1 MGSYMKERTL
11 KLSLDSILALDTHTE
26 KKSFFDE
33 VSSSSAKVG
42 TYSDGADFNLTRIN
56 QVIPR
61 PSADNFLEPWTDIS
75 KEKKAKMISE
85 YFRKNPFAHLKN
97 FPKAK
102 KIFLDFFDNIEN
114 ISKDVEF
121 LREELDKSTASGDQ
135 YGKVIINF
143 FCDKNNSAK
152 FKLQFFRPM
161 MEEIK
166 QFFVFDLSK
175 PKDSHER
182 FHTVTQNE
190 KSKKLIINRSL
201 KNTNKA
207 VRNSLKSI
215 AFDAEVWK
223 GFIQGKIEPSQYD
236 MVMDC
241 LERNHINFEDF
252 VKLVNSRDNKY
263 LKFLHK
269 DFLKNISIRTNSK
282 DTSFINFKT
291 ESNQQVELKLNKY
304 ALSLQLS

>member
-1 MGSYMKERTL
+1 
-11 KLSLDSILALDTHTE
+11 
-26 KKSFFDE
+26 
-33 VSSSSAKVG
+33 
-42 TYSDGADFNLTRIN
+42 
-56 QVIPR
+56 VIPR
-61 PSADNFLEPWTDIS
+61 PSPDNFIEPWTDVS
-75 KEKKAKMISE
+75 KEKKAKVISE
-85 YFRKNPFAHLKN
+85 YFKKNPFAHLKN

-102 KIFLDFFDNIEN
+102 KIFLDFFDSVEN
-114 ISKDVEF
+114 IAKDVEF
-121 LREELDKSTASGDQ
+121 LREELDKSTASSDQ

-143 FCDKNNSAK
+143 FRDKDNSAK

-175 PKDSHER
+175 PKDGHES
-182 FHTVTQNE
+182 FQTVTQNE

-207 VRNSLKSI
+207 IRNSLKST
-215 AFDAEVWK
+215 AFDAEIWK
-223 GFIQGKIEPSQYD
+223 GFIQDKIQPDQYD
-236 MVMDC
+236 MVIDC

-291 ESNQQVELKLNKY
+291 ESNQQIELKLNKY

>member
-1 MGSYMKERTL
+1 MKERTL
-11 KLSLDSILALDTHTE
+11 KLSLDSILALDTRSE

-33 VSSSSAKVG
+33 VSSSSAKVETFG
-42 TYSDGADFNLTRIN
+42 DNVDFNLTRIN
-56 QVIPR
+56 QVIPK
-61 PSADNFLEPWTDIS
+61 PSPDNFIEPWTDVS

-85 YFRKNPFAHLKN
+85 YFKKNPFAHLKN

-102 KIFLDFFDNIEN
+102 KIFLDFFDSVEN
-114 ISKDVEF
+114 IAQDVEF
-121 LREELDKSTASGDQ
+121 LREELDKSTANSDQ

-143 FCDKNNSAK
+143 FRDKDNSAK

-161 MEEIK
+161 MGEIR

-175 PKDSHER
+175 PKDSHES
-182 FHTVTQNE
+182 FQTVTQNE

-207 VRNSLKSI
+207 IRNSLKSI
-215 AFDAEVWK
+215 AFDAEIWK
-223 GFIQGKIEPSQYD
+223 GFIQGKIQPDQYD

-291 ESNQQVELKLNKY
+291 ESNQQIELKLNKY
-304 ALSLQLS
+304 ALNLQLS

>member
-1 MGSYMKERTL
+1 MKERTL
-11 KLSLDSILALDTHTE
+11 KLSLDSILALDTRNE

-33 VSSSSAKVG
+33 VSSSSAKVE
-42 TYSDGADFNLTRIN
+42 TYSDNVDFNLTRIN

-61 PSADNFLEPWTDIS
+61 PSPDNFIEPWTDVS

-85 YFRKNPFAHLKN
+85 YFKKNPFAHLKN

-102 KIFLDFFDNIEN
+102 KIFLDFFDSIEN
-114 ISKDVEF
+114 IAKDVEF
-121 LREELDKSTASGDQ
+121 LREELDKSTASSDQ

-143 FCDKNNSAK
+143 FRDKDNSAK

-175 PKDSHER
+175 PKDGHES
-182 FHTVTQNE
+182 FQTVTQNE

-201 KNTNKA
+201 KNTNSA
-207 VRNSLKSI
+207 IRNSLKST
-215 AFDAEVWK
+215 AFDAEIWK
-223 GFIQGKIEPSQYD
+223 GFIQDKIQPDQYD
-236 MVMDC
+236 RVMDC

-252 VKLVNSRDNKY
+252 VKLVNTRDKRY
-263 LKFLHK
+263 LKFLYK

-291 ESNQQVELKLNKY
+291 ESNQQIELKLNKY

>member
-1 MGSYMKERTL
+1 MKERTL
-11 KLSLDSILALDTHTE
+11 KLSLDRILALDTRSE

-33 VSSSSAKVG
+33 VSSSSAKLE
-42 TYSDGADFNLTRIN
+42 TYGDNVNFNLTRIN

-61 PSADNFLEPWTDIS
+61 PNTDNFIEPWIDVS

-85 YFRKNPFAHLKN
+85 YFKKNPFAHLKN

-102 KIFLDFFDNIEN
+102 KIFLDFFDSVEN
-114 ISKDVEF
+114 IAQDVEF
-121 LREELDKSTASGDQ
+121 LREELDRSTASGDQ

-143 FCDKNNSAK
+143 FQDKENSAK

-175 PKDSHER
+175 SRDSHES
-182 FHTVTQNE
+182 FQTVTQNE

-207 VRNSLKSI
+207 IRNSLKSI
-215 AFDAEVWK
+215 AFDAEIWK
-223 GFIQGKIEPSQYD
+223 GFIQDKIQPDQYD

-252 VKLVNSRDNKY
+252 VKLVNNRENKY

-304 ALSLQLS
+304 ALNLQLS

>member
-1 MGSYMKERTL
+1 MKERTL
-11 KLSLDSILALDTHTE
+11 KLSLDSILALDSRTE
-26 KKSFFDE
+26 RKSFFDE
-33 VSSSSAKVG
+33 VSSSSA
-42 TYSDGADFNLTRIN
+42 TAGAYNDNSDFNLTRIN

-61 PSADNFLEPWTDIS
+61 PSADNFLEPWTDVS

-85 YFRKNPFAHLKN
+85 YFKKNPFAHLKN

-102 KIFLDFFDNIEN
+102 KIFLDFFDNVEN
-114 ISKDVEF
+114 IAQDVEF
-121 LREELDKSTASGDQ
+121 LREELDKSTASSDQ

-143 FCDKNNSAK
+143 FRDKDNSAK

-175 PKDSHER
+175 PKDGHES
-182 FHTVTQNE
+182 FQTVTQNE

-201 KNTNKA
+201 KNTNSA
-207 VRNSLKSI
+207 IRNSLKST
-215 AFDAEVWK
+215 AFDAEIWK
-223 GFIQGKIEPSQYD
+223 GFIQDKIQPDQYD
-236 MVMDC
+236 RVMDC

-291 ESNQQVELKLNKY
+291 ESNQQIELKLNKY

>member
-1 MGSYMKERTL
+1 MKERTL
-11 KLSLDSILALDTHTE
+11 KLSLDSILALDTRSE

-33 VSSSSAKVG
+33 VSSSSAKAEPFG
-42 TYSDGADFNLTRIN
+42 DNLDFNLTRIN

-61 PSADNFLEPWTDIS
+61 PSPDNFIEPWIDVS

-85 YFRKNPFAHLKN
+85 YFKKNPFAHLKN

-102 KIFLDFFDNIEN
+102 KIFLDFFDSVEN
-114 ISKDVEF
+114 IAKDVEF
-121 LREELDKSTASGDQ
+121 LREELDRSTASGDQ

-143 FCDKNNSAK
+143 FRDKDNSAK

-161 MEEIK
+161 MEEIR

-175 PKDSHER
+175 PKDSHES
-182 FHTVTQNE
+182 FQTVTQNE

-207 VRNSLKSI
+207 IRNSLKSI
-215 AFDAEVWK
+215 AFDAEIWK
-223 GFIQGKIEPSQYD
+223 GFIQGTIQPDQYD

-252 VKLVNSRDNKY
+252 VKLVNSRENKY

-269 DFLKNISIRTNSK
+269 DFLRNISIRTNSK

-304 ALSLQLS
+304 ALNLQLS

>member
-1 MGSYMKERTL
+1 MKERTL
-11 KLSLDSILALDTHTE
+11 KLSLDSILALDTRSE

-33 VSSSSAKVG
+33 VSSSSAKVE
-42 TYSDGADFNLTRIN
+42 TYGDNVDFNLTRIN
-56 QVIPR
+56 QVIPK
-61 PSADNFLEPWTDIS
+61 PSPDNFIEPWIDVS

-85 YFRKNPFAHLKN
+85 YFKKNPFAHLKN

-102 KIFLDFFDNIEN
+102 KIFLDFFDSVEN
-114 ISKDVEF
+114 IAKDVEF

-143 FCDKNNSAK
+143 FRDKDNSAK

-175 PKDSHER
+175 PKDGHES
-182 FHTVTQNE
+182 FQTVTQNE

-207 VRNSLKSI
+207 IRNSLKST
-215 AFDAEVWK
+215 AFDAEIWK
-223 GFIQGKIEPSQYD
+223 GFIQDKIQPDQYD

-241 LERNHINFEDF
+241 LERNHINFEEF

-263 LKFLHK
+263 LKFLHR

-304 ALSLQLS
+304 ALNLQLS

>member
-1 MGSYMKERTL
+1 MSSYMKERTL
-11 KLSLDSILALDTHTE
+11 KLSLDSILALDTRSE

-33 VSSSSAKVG
+33 VSSSSAKVE
-42 TYSDGADFNLTRIN
+42 TYGDNVDFNLTRIN

-61 PSADNFLEPWTDIS
+61 PSPDNLIEPWIDVS

-85 YFRKNPFAHLKN
+85 YFKKNPFAHLKN

-102 KIFLDFFDNIEN
+102 KIFLDFFDSVEN
-114 ISKDVEF
+114 IAKDVEF
-121 LREELDKSTASGDQ
+121 LREELDRSTASGDQ

-143 FCDKNNSAK
+143 FRDKDNSAK

-161 MEEIK
+161 MEEIR

-175 PKDSHER
+175 PKDSHES
-182 FHTVTQNE
+182 FQTVTQNE

-207 VRNSLKSI
+207 IRNSLKSI
-215 AFDAEVWK
+215 AFDAEIWK
-223 GFIQGKIEPSQYD
+223 GFIQGTIQPDQYD

-304 ALSLQLS
+304 ALNLQLS

>member
-1 MGSYMKERTL
+1 MKERTL
-11 KLSLDSILALDTHTE
+11 KLSLDSILALDTRNE

-33 VSSSSAKVG
+33 VSSSSAKVE
-42 TYSDGADFNLTRIN
+42 TYSDNVDFNLTRIN

-61 PSADNFLEPWTDIS
+61 SSPDNFIEPWTDVS

-85 YFRKNPFAHLKN
+85 YFKKNPFAHLKN

-102 KIFLDFFDNIEN
+102 KIFLDFFDSVEN
-114 ISKDVEF
+114 IAKDVEF
-121 LREELDKSTASGDQ
+121 LREELDKSTASSDQ

-143 FCDKNNSAK
+143 FRDKDNSAK

-175 PKDSHER
+175 PKDRHES
-182 FHTVTQNE
+182 FQTVTQNE

-207 VRNSLKSI
+207 IRNSLKST
-215 AFDAEVWK
+215 AFDAEIWK
-223 GFIQGKIEPSQYD
+223 GFIQDKIQPDQYD
-236 MVMDC
+236 RVMDC

-282 DTSFINFKT
+282 DTSFISFKT
-291 ESNQQVELKLNKY
+291 ESNQQIELRLNKY

>member
-1 MGSYMKERTL
+1 MKERTL
-11 KLSLDSILALDTHTE
+11 KLSLDSILALDTRSE

-33 VSSSSAKVG
+33 VSSSSAKLE
-42 TYSDGADFNLTRIN
+42 TYGDNVNFNLTRIN

-61 PSADNFLEPWTDIS
+61 PNTDNFIEPWIDVS

-85 YFRKNPFAHLKN
+85 YFKKNPFAHLKN

-102 KIFLDFFDNIEN
+102 KIFLDFFDSVEN
-114 ISKDVEF
+114 IAQDVEF
-121 LREELDKSTASGDQ
+121 LREELDRSTASGDQ

-143 FCDKNNSAK
+143 FQDKENSAK

-175 PKDSHER
+175 SRDSHES
-182 FHTVTQNE
+182 FQTVTQNE

-207 VRNSLKSI
+207 IRNSLKSI
-215 AFDAEVWK
+215 AFDAEIWK
-223 GFIQGKIEPSQYD
+223 GFIQDKIQPDQYD

-304 ALSLQLS
+304 ALNLQLS

>member
-1 MGSYMKERTL
+1 
-11 KLSLDSILALDTHTE
+11 
-26 KKSFFDE
+26 
-33 VSSSSAKVG
+33 
-42 TYSDGADFNLTRIN
+42 
-56 QVIPR
+56 
-61 PSADNFLEPWTDIS
+61 
-75 KEKKAKMISE
+75 MISE
-85 YFRKNPFAHLKN
+85 YFKKNPFAHLKN

-102 KIFLDFFDNIEN
+102 KIFLDFFDSVEN
-114 ISKDVEF
+114 IAQDVEF
-121 LREELDKSTASGDQ
+121 LREELDRSTASGDQ

-143 FCDKNNSAK
+143 FQDKENSAK

-175 PKDSHER
+175 SRDSHES
-182 FHTVTQNE
+182 FQTVTQNE

-207 VRNSLKSI
+207 IRNSLKSI
-215 AFDAEVWK
+215 AFDAEIWK
-223 GFIQGKIEPSQYD
+223 GFIQDKIQPDQYD

-252 VKLVNSRDNKY
+252 VKLVNNRENKY

-304 ALSLQLS
+304 ALNLQLS